1 MRRSLGDESGRGEA
15 SEKDSARLSRLFVPG
30 SPTPTDLTLCAA
42 DGGFLTAVLHAT
54 RLPPRASLLHL
65 AQLALALI
73 SRPRSRLPLAYILGQ
88 YEPAHCQLYAF
99 VHRR

>member
-42 DGGFLTAVLHAT
+42 DGGFLTAV
-54 RLPPRASLLHL
+54 P
-65 AQLALALI
+65 
-73 SRPRSRLPLAYILGQ
+73 
-88 YEPAHCQLYAF
+88 C
-99 VHRR
+99 